1 MIMAIS
7 IIRIS
12 IIIRKIVMII
22 TCINIITRTTII
34 AIINSIMFMITT
46 SNILKIVA
54 IMNIRLVSDLWYLQ
68 GLMCSLV
75 SCV

>member
-1 MIMAIS
+1 MAIS

-12 IIIRKIVMII
+12 IIIRMIVMII
-22 TCINIITRTTII
+22 TCINIITRTNII
-34 AIINSIMFMITT
+34 TIINSIMFMITT

-54 IMNIRLVSDLWYLQ
+54 TMNIPLVLDLWYLQ

-75 SCV
+75 SCM

>member
-1 MIMAIS
+1 MAIS

>member
-1 MIMAIS
+1 
-7 IIRIS
+7 
-12 IIIRKIVMII
+12 
-22 TCINIITRTTII
+22 
-34 AIINSIMFMITT
+34 MFMITT